1 MRILFALLLA
11 LTLLEAASVRW
22 QHNYQKAI
30 NAAKTDNKPLLVYLY
45 LPGCKTCNYMHSN
58 VFNDKAV
65 AAFMAKNYIAVKLY
79 PNDKG
84 LPEKF
89 RAEISPVFHF
99 VNSQDSEMIESVMGG
114 KNAEKFLELL
124 KKSLNTYNADTKQ

>member
-1 MRILFALLLA
+1 MRILFALLLT

-30 NAAKTDNKPLLVYLY
+30 NAAKTENKPLLVYLY
-45 LPGCKTCNYMHSN
+45 LPGCKTCEYMNSH
-58 VFNDKAV
+58 VFNDKDV

-79 PNDKG
+79 PNDRD

-89 RAEISPVFHF
+89 RTEISPVFYF

-124 KKSLNTYNADTKQ
+124 QESFTTYRADTSE